1 MMRRSSPL
9 KKLLGRMLCLL
20 AVLWGA
26 AFPALAAGGGPPL
39 TIIRDTEIETTLKEW
54 ADPVIR
60 AAGLDPANVH
70 IILVRDPAVNA
81 FVAGGPNIF
90 VYTGLLEKSRSADEV
105 VGVLAHEMGHIA
117 GGHLIRGRA
126 AMERAS
132 YESMLGT
139 ILGIGAAVL
148 TGQGQAGAAISAG
161 SQSMALRNFLS
172 HSRVQESSADQAA
185 LSFMQRAQINPTGL
199 LDFLGRLES
208 EELLPTE
215 AQSEYVRTH
224 PLTRNRVDAL
234 RQGVR
239 SSAWKDKID
248 PDSRRQ
254 AHARMKA
261 KLIGFI
267 SPEQVAWTY
276 DDRDRSIAARY
287 ARTIADWQMN
297 HVDAALSGADDLL
310 SAEPDNPYFLEVKA
324 QMLTEFGRVRP
335 AIPLYRRA
343 LERLPDADL
352 IRVDLARVM
361 IETSEDDPKSLAQ
374 AIALLERAAQGEDR
388 SPLIQR
394 LLATAWGK
402 RGNEPLAQM
411 YLAEEALLQR
421 RIPDARKLAEQAM
434 AGLPESSRE
443 RIRAR
448 DILNAIE
455 RAEAAR

>member
-1 MMRRSSPL
+1 MTGRSSPL
-9 KKLLGRMLCLL
+9 KSVLGLFCLL
-20 AVLWGA
+20 VALGGSMIPARA
-26 AFPALAAGGGPPL
+26 ASGPAM
-39 TIIRDTEIETTLKEW
+39 TIIRDTEIENTLKTW
-54 ADPVIR
+54 AEPVIR
-60 AAGLDPANVH
+60 AAGLDPENVH

-90 VYTGLLEKSRSADEV
+90 VYTGLLEKSLSADEV
-105 VGVLAHEMGHIA
+105 VGVLAHELGHIA
-117 GGHLIRGRA
+117 GGHLIRGRE
-126 AMERAS
+126 AMEKAS
-132 YESMLGT
+132 YEAMLGT

-185 LSFMQRAQINPTGL
+185 LSFMQRARINPTGL

-224 PLTRNRVDAL
+224 PLTRNRVETL
-234 RQGVR
+234 REGVR
-239 SSAWKDKID
+239 KSEWKDKAD
-248 PDSRRQ
+248 PDSRRE
-254 AHARMKA
+254 AHARIKA

-267 SPEQVAWTY
+267 SPERVAWTY
-276 DDRDRSIAARY
+276 DDRDHSVAARY
-287 ARTIADWQMN
+287 ARTIADWQLN
-297 HVDAALSGADDLL
+297 HVDAALRGADGLL
-310 SAEPDNPYFLEVKA
+310 SAEPENPYFLEVKA
-324 QMLTEFGRVRP
+324 QMLTEFGRVAA
-335 AIPLYRRA
+335 AIPVYQRA
-343 LERLPDADL
+343 LGILPDADL

-361 IETSEDDPKSLAQ
+361 IETSGDDPKILTQ
-374 AIALLERAAQGEDR
+374 AIAHLERAARGEDR

-402 RGNEPLAQM
+402 RGNEPVARL

-421 RIPDARKLAEQAM
+421 RIPDARKLAEQAL
-434 AGLPESSRE
+434 ADLPKNSRE

-448 DILNAIE
+448 DILNAVE
-455 RAEAAR
+455 RAEAAK